1 MAELKLM
8 SMKRTPADKRSDQG
22 EPAAVTDMAPDFPW
36 GLVINMDKDE
46 LDKAGITD
54 LPDVGSTAMMHCKVV
69 VTRVSQ
75 SASTGPGAEEE
86 TSASFQITDLAF
98 EEFTEPANDTDKK

>member
-8 SMKRTPADKRSDQG
+8 SMKRTPADKRSNQG
-22 EPAAVTDMAPDFPW
+22 EPAPIEAMAADFPY
-36 GLVINMDKDE
+36 GLCINMDKDE